1 MGPCANYIR
10 ALLARHGPRF
20 AHVSHPVPTIAREW
34 CVNVVIVL
42 VVVVVMVVHC
52 VRHCRCRSLSSVSFV
67 MFCRRLARNT
77 CGATHRKTDVKHNER
92 KRNNNVDNNDMKHTK
107 CKDNIMSKHA
117 EMKTFG
123 NENVCK

>member
-1 MGPCANYIR
+1 MGPCVNYNR

-20 AHVSHPVPTIAREW
+20 AHVSHPVPTIARAW

-77 CGATHRKTDVKHNER
+77 CGATHRKTQVKHNER
-92 KRNNNVDNNDMKHTK
+92 KRNNNVDKHITKNTK
-107 CKDNIMSKHA
+107 CGERITRKHA
-117 EMKTFG
+117 EMKTCGTETMF
-123 NENVCK
+123 K